1 MAMRNILL
9 LALITPLASGSC
21 SQGRP
26 CPDAVPAQPAPAAE
40 AAPDYAALD
49 TYIRGAMSNWGVP
62 GLAIAVMQDD
72 SVVFAQGY
80 GVRRLGDPEPVDVR
94 TLFGLLSPT
103 KTMAA
108 AALGILVD
116 EGRISW
122 DDRVVD
128 HLPGFR
134 VSDPVATREIR
145 IQDLLSN
152 GTGYQEDHR
161 LWYDRGGTTADV
173 ARRTEELERV
183 APLGTEFHYNNIMFV
198 VAGEVI
204 AAVAGVPWD
213 TFVRE
218 RIFQPLGMSR
228 STTSVRALEE
238 RTNVASPHARR
249 VFGRLGPVRPI
260 EYLDIDN
267 IGLAGSLHTN
277 AVEAAQW
284 LRMLLNHGVYEG
296 DRVLEAG
303 TVSEM
308 GRPQVPLP
316 AEFVGSPA
324 FAPLCG
330 FVDFGSIS
338 YGLGW
343 FVMSYRGHHT
353 LIHGGGI
360 NGQRSAVAL
369 LPGQRAGVV
378 ILSNLQDTEI
388 ALALAWTV
396 LDLFLDVDPRDWSA
410 AYLNPD

>member
-1 MAMRNILL
+1 
-9 LALITPLASGSC
+9 
-21 SQGRP
+21 
-26 CPDAVPAQPAPAAE
+26 
-40 AAPDYAALD
+40 
-49 TYIRGAMSNWGVP
+49 
-62 GLAIAVMQDD
+62 
-72 SVVFAQGY
+72 
-80 GVRRLGDPEPVDVR
+80 
-94 TLFGLLSPT
+94 
-103 KTMAA
+103 
-108 AALGILVD
+108 
-116 EGRISW
+116 
-122 DDRVVD
+122 
-128 HLPGFR
+128 
-134 VSDPVATREIR
+134 
-145 IQDLLSN
+145 
-152 GTGYQEDHR
+152 
-161 LWYDRGGTTADV
+161 
-173 ARRTEELERV
+173 
-183 APLGTEFHYNNIMFV
+183 
-198 VAGEVI
+198 
-204 AAVAGVPWD
+204 
-213 TFVRE
+213 
-218 RIFQPLGMSR
+218 
-228 STTSVRALEE
+228 
-238 RTNVASPHARR
+238 
-249 VFGRLGPVRPI
+249 
-260 EYLDIDN
+260 
-267 IGLAGSLHTN
+267 
-277 AVEAAQW
+277 
-284 LRMLLNHGVYEG
+284 VYEG